1 MKKLFLFIFVMF
13 FFTVKANAVEV
24 SSSFNFEVNT
34 TAGCT
39 IQNSPTLNINY
50 STTQDEATASATLQF
65 VCSANTNYTFTV
77 GAGNNAS
84 NSRRRAENNGNYVI
98 YRLYWDNTYND
109 EIMTDSNN
117 SRTGIATGGTDS
129 KTIYAKFLKSDNP
142 SVIIG
147 QYTDTVRITISW

>member
-1 MKKLFLFIFVMF
+1 MKKLLLFIFVLF
-13 FFTVKANAVEV
+13 FFTVKANAAEV
-24 SSSFNFEVNT
+24 SSNFDFQVTT

-39 IQNSPTLNINY
+39 IQNNPTLNIDY

-77 GAGNNAS
+77 GAGNNAA
-84 NSRRRAENNGNYVI
+84 NSRRRAVSGSNYVT

-117 SRTGIATGGTDS
+117 SKTGTASGSTDS
-129 KTIYAKFLKSDNP
+129 RTIYAKYLRSDNQNA
-142 SVIIG
+142 VAG
-147 QYTDTVRITISW
+147 QYSDTVRITISW